1 MKRVL
6 AAAFVGL
13 MLAPVVPVPGALAQP
28 GLSTKPNYDLI
39 ATADRIDEG
48 TQRDINKLHNDAVA
62 ALQAKN
68 YAGAEAKLIELFDR
82 GGAPA
87 DSSFLMGLA
96 KIGLEKWGEAQP
108 FLETAVAYEPS
119 RPEPRTRLGLALV
132 MLDQPDKARAQREA
146 LIQLDISCNK
156 TCADA
161 TWITDGIR
169 TLDQALAAKSPAN
182 QSAKLAASAAAV
194 APATAPKDFDPTKYN
209 ITVFTDTHDLY
220 DLLTQPGR
228 CPEKTTAEPRQP
240 CALILYR
247 PVDAEGGGLAAN
259 FKPVFKVVNRQT
271 VWAIHDKKLQKVQIE
286 DLYYDNDDV
295 IGQKRVKY
303 TSVALIGNAEN
314 TANCDAKKPC
324 LANLVSE
331 DMFRMYGNM
340 PDSVVE
346 VVWGAGMKDVG
357 TVRVR

>member
-1 MKRVL
+1 MKRML

-13 MLAPVVPVPGALAQP
+13 TLAPAALAQQ
-28 GLSTKPNYDLI
+28 GLSTKPDYDLI
-39 ATADRIDEG
+39 DKADRIDEA
-48 TQRDINKLHNDAVA
+48 TQKDINKLHNDAVT
-62 ALQAKN
+62 ALQAKD
-68 YAGAEAKLIELFDR
+68 YATAELRLEELFKR

-87 DSSFLMGLA
+87 DSNFLMGLA
-96 KIGLEKWGEAQP
+96 KIGLEQWGEAQP
-108 FLETAVAYEPS
+108 FLEKAVAYEPS

-132 MLDQPDKARAQREA
+132 MLEQPDKARAQREA
-146 LIQLDISCNK
+146 LLQLDIACNK
-156 TCADA
+156 TCADQ

-169 TLDQALAAKSPAN
+169 TLDQALAAKSPSI

-194 APATAPKDFDPTKYN
+194 APTTPPKDFDPTKYN

-220 DLLTQPGR
+220 DLLTQSGR
-228 CPEKTTAEPRQP
+228 CPEKQTAEPRQP

-259 FKPVFKVVNRQT
+259 FKPVFKVVNRST
-271 VWAIHDKKLQKVQIE
+271 VWAIHDKKLQKVKIE
-286 DLYYDNDDV
+286 DLYYDSDDV

-303 TSVALIGNAEN
+303 TSVALVGNAEN
-314 TANCDAKKPC
+314 KANCDAQKQC
-324 LANLVSE
+324 LANLVSD

>member
-1 MKRVL
+1 MKRTL
-6 AAAFVGL
+6 AA
-13 MLAPVVPVPGALAQP
+13 MLVSLACAPGALAQP

-39 ATADRIDEG
+39 ATADRVDEG

-62 ALQAKN
+62 ALQAKD
-68 YAGAEAKLIELFDR
+68 YAAAETKLAELFDR
-82 GGAPA
+82 GGVPT
-87 DSSFLMGLA
+87 DSHFLMGLA

-108 FLETAVAYEPS
+108 YLENAVAYEPA
-119 RPEPRTRLGLALV
+119 RPEPRTRLGLAEV
-132 MLDQPDKARAQREA
+132 MLNRPEEARAQREA
-146 LIQLDISCNK
+146 LIQLDIACNK
-156 TCADA
+156 TCADQ

-169 TLDQALAAKSPAN
+169 TLDQALAAKSPSN

-247 PVDAEGGGLAAN
+247 PVDADGGGLAAN

-324 LANLVSE
+324 LANLVSD

>member
-1 MKRVL
+1 MKRKL
-6 AAAFVGL
+6 AAVMLGL
-13 MLAPVVPVPGALAQP
+13 ACAPGALAQP

-48 TQRDINKLHNDAVA
+48 TQRDINKLHNGAVT
-62 ALQAKN
+62 ALQARD
-68 YAGAEAKLIELFDR
+68 YASAEAKLAELFDR
-82 GGAPA
+82 GGVPT
-87 DSSFLMGLA
+87 DSHFLMGLA
-96 KIGLEKWGEAQP
+96 KIGLEKWGEAKP
-108 FLETAVAYEPS
+108 FLENAVAYEPA

-132 MLDQPDKARAQREA
+132 MLNQPDQARAQREA
-146 LIQLDISCNK
+146 LIQLDIACNK
-156 TCADA
+156 TCADQ

-194 APATAPKDFDPTKYN
+194 SATTPKDFDPTKYN
-209 ITVFTDTHDLY
+209 IAVFTDTHDLY

-228 CPEKTTAEPRQP
+228 CPEKETADPRQP

-247 PVDAEGGGLAAN
+247 PVDGDAGGLAAN
-259 FKPVFKVVNRQT
+259 FKPVFKVVNRST

-295 IGQKRVKY
+295 IGQKRTKY

-314 TANCDAKKPC
+314 KANCDAQKPC

-346 VVWGAGMKDVG
+346 VVWGGKMKDVG
-357 TVRVR
+357 TVRVK